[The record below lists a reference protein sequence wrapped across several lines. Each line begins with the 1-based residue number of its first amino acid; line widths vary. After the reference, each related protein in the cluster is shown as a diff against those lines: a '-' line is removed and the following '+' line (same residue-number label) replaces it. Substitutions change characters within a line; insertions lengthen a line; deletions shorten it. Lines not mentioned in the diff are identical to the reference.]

1 MTGKEIVK
9 TALQLI
15 GAVAEGEDPAVEAAN
30 EAFSMLQSMLGW
42 WRNDSL
48 IVPSTPEL
56 EIDSMTEEVSFPS
69 GYTMAMQYGLAVLLS
84 PKYGRPLR
92 SDIAAIA
99 AQSYDSLVHFNATQ
113 RTIPEMTFDPILTRT
128 SGWYDISTGES
139 V

>member
-1 MTGKEIVK
+1 MTGKEIVR

-15 GAVAEGEDPAVEAAN
+15 GAVAEGEEPAVEAAN

-48 IVPSTPEL
+48 IVPPSPAL
-56 EIDSMTEEVSFPS
+56 EIDSLTDAVDFPS

-99 AQSYDSLVHFNATQ
+99 AQSYNSLVQYNASQ
-113 RTIPEMTFDPILTRT
+113 REIPEMTFDPILTRP
-128 SGWYDISTGES
+128 SGWYNIVTGES